1 MEVDSLVLRD
11 AAGFGAGLTLA
22 LAARRGRLVDGVS
35 GAAGAAG
42 TREAV
47 VAAGRGADGRGVP
60 ADGVA
65 GATVG

>member
-1 MEVDSLVLRD
+1 MEVDSLMLRD

-22 LAARRGRLVDGVS
+22 LAARRGRLDGVS
-35 GAAGAAG
+35 GAAGAVG

-47 VAAGRGADGRGVP
+47 VAAGRGAEGRGVP

-65 GATVG
+65 GATAG